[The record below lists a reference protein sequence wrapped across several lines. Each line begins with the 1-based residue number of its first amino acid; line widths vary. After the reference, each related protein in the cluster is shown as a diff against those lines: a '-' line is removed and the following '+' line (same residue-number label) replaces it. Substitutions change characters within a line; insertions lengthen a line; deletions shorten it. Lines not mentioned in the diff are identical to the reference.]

1 MRHVFRYLVD
11 APPREGD
18 TVALS
23 EEDSRHL
30 VRVVRRGPGDRLEL
44 TDGAGRLWPATVV
57 AVGPPA
63 TVRVEAPR
71 PAPAPA
77 PVVLYQGLLEG
88 NRLDL
93 VVEKAAELGIAR
105 VVLVT
110 TGRGRRT
117 PAPEAAARRLDR
129 LRRLAG
135 AAARQAGHG
144 HLLAVEGLVPF
155 GDALDEARPAGG
167 YLIDARGELAL
178 TDALGGV
185 AASPAALFVGPEAG
199 FSEDEL
205 AAARDAGLATCR
217 LGPVTLR
224 SETAAL
230 VAISLALGAAGRF
243 GEAGEGAPH

>member
-1 MRHVFRYLVD
+1 VRHVFRYLVSE
-11 APPREGD
+11 APRAGD

-23 EEDSRHL
+23 DEDTRHL

-57 AVGPPA
+57 ATGPPA

-77 PVVLYQGLLEG
+77 PVVLYQGLIEG

-110 TGRGRRT
+110 GERGRRT
-117 PAPEAAARRLDR
+117 PAPEAAARRLER
-129 LRRLAG
+129 LRRLAA

-144 HLLAVEGLVPF
+144 HLLEVEGLVPF
-155 GDALDEARPAGG
+155 GDALDEVRPAGG

-178 TDALGGV
+178 TDALGRRP
-185 AASPAALFVGPEAG
+185 ASPAALFVGPEAG
-199 FSEDEL
+199 FSEAEL
-205 AAARDAGLATCR
+205 GAARDAGLAACR

-224 SETAAL
+224 AETAAL
-230 VAISLALGAAGRF
+230 VAMSLALGASGRF
-243 GEAGEGAPH
+243 GETGEGAPH